1 MKSSRLICFP
11 PTGCARETDARLGRE
26 NLIWAVHELRPVY
39 DSYQRLKHRSELAR
53 YEAVTFSA
61 EQVRALQATE
71 LAHIK
76 SHIATL
82 L

>member
-1 MKSSRLICFP
+1 LFDVRFTL
-11 PTGCARETDARLGRE
+11 THLGRE
-26 NLIWAVHELRPVY
+26 NFIWAVHELRPIY
-39 DSYQRLKHRSELAR
+39 DAYRRLKHRSKLAR

-61 EQVRALQATE
+61 AQVRALQATK

-76 SHIATL
+76 SHIAAL